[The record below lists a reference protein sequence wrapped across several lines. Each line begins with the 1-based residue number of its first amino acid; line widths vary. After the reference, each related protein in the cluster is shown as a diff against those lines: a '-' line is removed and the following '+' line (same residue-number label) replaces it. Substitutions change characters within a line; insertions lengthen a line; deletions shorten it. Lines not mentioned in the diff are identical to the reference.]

1 MISQEKTMLYL
12 TDFPN
17 TITIPEVQDFL
28 SKYLDNILLISPDQN
43 QKSKE
48 KRKPSAIKIKV
59 LFKNYESANKC
70 RIEMNLRK
78 MRNKSIRIMWDESDS
93 SITHNTKNNL
103 FFKGIPK
110 STSPREVYEYFMQF
124 GNISSCKMTED
135 DLGNHYGYGY
145 VTYYNSDDAQKAL
158 ENTKGKKIF
167 DSNVI
172 EISYFQKRNERLM
185 NSAEINKQKIYIS
198 NLPKNYTTENL
209 NKLCHE
215 YGEVQSCNI
224 FIDNLGKNFGI
235 IQFSSENE
243 AKDVV
248 NKLDGKEIEGVK
260 LIVKLYQTK
269 FEHKQFLENCNSKCN
284 LHIRNIPFT
293 AKEEDIIKVFSKYGN
308 VTSVR
313 IEKNKIEKKE
323 KDKDDTK
330 IELVS
335 KGFGYVSFDNPESA
349 QKAIEDL
356 NGKYLP
362 GFESWSHTLIIE
374 LFMTKYERQ
383 LIENKEELTSLSYF
397 TNQNSKENIQPI
409 PGKLPLSPIYQ
420 QQMFP
425 IPFFPFN
432 QYNQFNQFDQFNQM
446 NQFNQFNQFS
456 QFNQFRNFQNQRMNY
471 QPMNNNQIMN
481 YNNNSNNNYRNNN
494 YGFQRGKG
502 HRNNHYR
509 NNRNNYYNRQNQQKS
524 IDNIDNKNK
533 NNKIDLSEYYK
544 LKTDEE
550 QRDYLGEIIFKSIE
564 NSQIIQDKKVNVQ
577 TIGKITGMILE
588 LPDRNEIIEI
598 LENSSV
604 LNSRIEEALNLL
616 NWKS

>member
-1 MISQEKTMLYL
+1 MISQEKNMLYL

-28 SKYLDNILLISPDQN
+28 SKYLENIVLINADQN

-48 KRKPSAIKIKV
+48 KRKPLAIKV

-70 RIEMNLRK
+70 RTEMNLRK

-124 GNISSCKMTED
+124 GDISSCKMTED

-145 VTYYNSDDAQKAL
+145 ITYYNSDDAQKAL
-158 ENTKGKKIF
+158 EDTKDKKIF
-167 DSNVI
+167 DSNII
-172 EISYFQKRNERLM
+172 EISYFQKRNERLI
-185 NSAEINKQKIYIS
+185 NSSEINKQKIYIS

-209 NKLCHE
+209 NKLCKE
-215 YGEVQSCNI
+215 YGEVKSCNI

-235 IQFSSENE
+235 IQFSSESE

-248 NKLDGKEIEGVK
+248 EKLDGKEIEGVK
-260 LIVKLYQTK
+260 LIIKLYQTK
-269 FEHKQFLENCNSKCN
+269 FEHKQFLENSTQRLNEQNSKCN

-293 AKEEDIIKVFSKYGN
+293 AKEEDLIKVFSKYGN
-308 VTSVR
+308 VTSTR
-313 IEKNKIEKKE
+313 IEKNKIEKK
-323 KDKDDTK
+323 DKEDTK

-397 TNQNSKENIQPI
+397 TNQSSQENIPSFS
-409 PGKLPLSPIYQ
+409 GNMTSVYQ
-420 QQMFP
+420 QQILP
-425 IPFFPFN
+425 IPLFHFN
-432 QYNQFNQFDQFNQM
+432 QYNQFNQFEQFNQI
-446 NQFNQFNQFS
+446 NQFNQFNQFN
-456 QFNQFRNFQNQRMNY
+456 QYNQFRNYQNQRMNY
-471 QPMNNNQIMN
+471 QPMNSGQFVN
-481 YNNNSNNNYRNNN
+481 YNNNKYRNN

-502 HRNNHYR
+502 YRNNYNR
-509 NNRNNYYNRQNQQKS
+509 NNRNNYNNKQNQQK
-524 IDNIDNKNK
+524 NYENKNK
-533 NNKIDLSEYYK
+533 NQNKINKIDLTEYYQ
-544 LKTDEE
+544 LKTPEE
-550 QRDYLGEIIFKSIE
+550 QKDYLGEIIFSSIE
-564 NSQIIQDKKVNVQ
+564 NSPFIQDKNVDIE

-598 LENSSV
+598 LENSSI

-616 NWKS
+616 NGKP